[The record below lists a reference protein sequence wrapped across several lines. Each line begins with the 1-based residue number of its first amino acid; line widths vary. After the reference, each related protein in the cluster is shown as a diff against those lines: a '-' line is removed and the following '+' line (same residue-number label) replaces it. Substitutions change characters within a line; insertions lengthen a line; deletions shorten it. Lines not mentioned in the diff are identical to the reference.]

1 MNELPAEFQ
10 RFILFFS
17 VISCPFF
24 WEGLI
29 EATSVPCVRFFGLL
43 PERFYLLFLSN
54 MFDKPTRFVN
64 APIIEGS
71 PLVIECQLIEIV
83 RGTNFSTALAKIV
96 NVAADASVLAQN
108 ERVDSLKTGRIL
120 YDPFGTGYVNLG
132 QRVGTAWGEGK
143 KFM

>member
-10 RFILFFS
+10 RFILLFS

-29 EATSVPCVRFFGLL
+29 EATSVPCVLFTGLL
-43 PERFYLLFLSN
+43 PKMSSLPLLSN

-83 RGTNFSTALAKIV
+83 RGTNFSTVLAKIV

>member
-10 RFILFFS
+10 RFILLFS

-29 EATSVPCVRFFGLL
+29 EATSVPCVLFTGLL
-43 PERFYLLFLSN
+43 PEMSSLPLLSN

-83 RGTNFSTALAKIV
+83 RGTNFSTVLAKIV
-96 NVAADASVLAQN
+96 NVAADTSVLAQN